1 MGKCQDTYY
10 DPIVI
15 QDGNCTIRI
24 HRPILD
30 DAERER
36 RMKRIRKSAANLV
49 QECIRANGPQ
59 WLEEFNQRK
68 EGHHGG
74 KQSEAGK
81 LFDYPGMDA
90 HGSWLERQ

>member
-30 DAERER
+30 DAELER

-59 WLEEFNQRK
+59 WLEEFMQGK
-68 EGHHGG
+68 EAAHHERENG
-74 KQSEAGK
+74 KNFCPA
-81 LFDYPGMDA
+81 
-90 HGSWLERQ
+90 R

>member
-1 MGKCQDTYY
+1 VGKCQDTYY

-59 WLEEFNQRK
+59 WLEEFMQGK
-68 EGHHGG
+68 EAAHHERESG
-74 KQSEAGK
+74 KNFCPA
-81 LFDYPGMDA
+81 
-90 HGSWLERQ
+90 R